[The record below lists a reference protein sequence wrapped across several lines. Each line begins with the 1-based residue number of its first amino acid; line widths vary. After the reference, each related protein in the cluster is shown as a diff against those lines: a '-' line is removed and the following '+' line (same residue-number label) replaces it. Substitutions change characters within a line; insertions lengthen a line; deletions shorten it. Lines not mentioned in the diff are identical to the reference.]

1 MKPRDALYVVTGAE
15 GFLGGWVVKNL
26 LAQGAA
32 VRALVFPETPAR
44 LLALGCAIRRADV
57 REPADLTA
65 AFKPAREGQDVIVIH
80 TAGIVS
86 IAGRVHRSVYDTNV
100 IGTQNV
106 IDACRATSVRRLV
119 YVSSVHA
126 IPEAPVGATMTE
138 VERFDPEL
146 VRGEY
151 ARTKAEATRRVLAAE
166 GLQVVVVH
174 PSGLIGPEDPGRG
187 HFTQLIRDALSGRL
201 PATVGGGYDFVDV
214 RDVAAGCVAAA
225 QRGRPGACYLLTG
238 EYVRISTLVGEALRL
253 GGRRWRLPRLP
264 NWLARLVAP
273 ALEAMAAARGVPPSF
288 TAYSLATLTANARF
302 SHALATIDLDFAPRD
317 WRSSLADLVGWLA
330 GSSKPMTR

>member
-15 GFLGGWVVKNL
+15 GFLGGWVVKSL

-32 VRALVFPETPAR
+32 VRALVFPEPPVR

-65 AFKPAREGQDVIVIH
+65 AFKPTRKGQDVIVIH
-80 TAGIVS
+80 TAGNVS
-86 IAGRVHRSVYDTNV
+86 IAGRVHRGVYEANV

-106 IDACRATSVRRLV
+106 IDASRETGVRRLV

-126 IPEAPVGATMTE
+126 IPEAPDRTTMTE
-138 VERFDPEL
+138 VAHFDPEL

-151 ARTKAEATRRVLAAE
+151 AKTKAEATRRVLAAE
-166 GLQVVVVH
+166 GLEVVVVH
-174 PSGLIGPEDPGRG
+174 PSGLIGPDDPGRG

-214 RDVAAGCVAAA
+214 RDVAAGIVAALET
-225 QRGRPGACYLLTG
+225 GTSGHCYILSNRYFPVV
-238 EYVRISTLVGEALRL
+238 ELVGQVTALA
-253 GGRRWRLPRLP
+253 GRRLPVKIP
-264 NWLARLVAP
+264 MWLARATAPLAEWVAK
-273 ALEAMAAARGVPPSF
+273 LRGVSPLY
-288 TAYSLATLTANARF
+288 TGYSLRTLHSPSDF
-302 SHALATIDLDFAPRD
+302 SHERATRELGYHPRPMSETLADTVAWL
-317 WRSSLADLVGWLA
+317 RSSRQT
-330 GSSKPMTR
+330 P